1 MLNKISIIII
11 FSLLLTFKL
20 FCLFRARIGGGVIAA
35 TIGIIFAIVAFIFG
49 ILWFP
54 IKRLINKYKKDK
66 EKKIIQI
73 IKFLFLNIIVLG
85 VFFIF

>member
-11 FSLLLTFKL
+11 FSLLLTSNSFAYL
-20 FCLFRARIGGGVIAA
+20 GPGIGGGVIAA

-66 EKKIIQI
+66 EKKID
-73 IKFLFLNIIVLG
+73 NPDN
-85 VFFIF
+85 

>member
-11 FSLLLTFKL
+11 FSLLLTSNSFAYL
-20 FCLFRARIGGGVIAA
+20 GPGIGGGVIAA

-54 IKRLINKYKKDK
+54 IKCLIKKYKKNK
-66 EKKIIQI
+66 EKKID
-73 IKFLFLNIIVLG
+73 NPDN
-85 VFFIF
+85 